1 MSILARLSLAN
12 RGLIALVA
20 IAITGFGAWAVPA
33 LKQQMLPDLALP
45 TISVVAPYP
54 GSAPSIVESQVTIPI
69 ERAVRTVAGVTETTA
84 FSRSG
89 SATVQVNFDYGT
101 SVSSITSEVER
112 AVNRIAAQLP
122 ENVTPRVVAG
132 STSDLPVVQLAASGG
147 GDEQQL
153 AKALKQTVLPELQGI
168 DGVREAALTGARD
181 QQVTITPD
189 TAKMLRAGLSS
200 LSVSN
205 ALKANGIAL
214 PGGTLTENG
223 KSYSVSVGGA
233 FSSLEDLKNLPLTP
247 AAAGGQQSTR
257 PGSPVKLGD
266 VATVEQGLAESTAL
280 TRTNGRPSLGVG
292 VTASPEGNAVAISH
306 AVNEKLPQLRTA
318 LGAGAAL
325 TVVFDQAP
333 FVERSIEGLTTEGLL
348 GLVFAVLVILVFL
361 FSVRSTLVTAVS
373 IPLSVLIALIALWMG
388 EYSLNM
394 LTLGALTIAVG
405 RVVDDSIVVLENVKR
420 HLGYG
425 EAKGVA
431 IITAV
436 REVAGAVTSS
446 TLTTVAVF
454 APIAVVGGLVG
465 QLFAPFALT
474 VTVALLA
481 SLVVSLTIVPVLA
494 YWFLKPADAGADT
507 AALRAEAE
515 EKERKGLLQRSY
527 VPVLRWSIAHRATTL
542 LIAVGIFVGTLA
554 LVPQLKTNFIGGDGQ
569 NTLTIRQELPVGTSL
584 ATTDAAAKKVEGV
597 LGQVKGVQSYQAT
610 IGGGG
615 GFPGLGGPGGGAT
628 TATFSVTTDVE
639 ADQAAIEK
647 NLRDRIAA
655 LAEVGKVS
663 VQAAGGG
670 FDGSKLE
677 VVVQAPDDAALASA
691 ADQVRKTVAGTP
703 GTTDVASNLTADA
716 PLVDV
721 KIDRQAAARAGLTE
735 AAVGQVVGEALR
747 GTTLSKIVINGTEQ
761 EVVLRG
767 TATPSS
773 VDALEALQ
781 VPTLAGPVRLDS
793 LAEVRSTT
801 GPTQLT
807 RIDGARSAT
816 VTATATGSDLG
827 ATSAELSKRL
837 DALKLPAG
845 ATYKI
850 GGATSQQQDA
860 FADLGVAL
868 AAAVV
873 LVFLVMVG
881 TFHSLVQPLILLV
894 SVPFA
899 ATGALGLL
907 LVTGTPLG
915 VPALIGLLMLVGIVV
930 TNAIV
935 LIDLI
940 NHYRSSGMG
949 TTEAIVEGGRHRL
962 RPILMTAL
970 ATIGALTPMA
980 LGLTGGGGFI
990 SQPLAVVVIG
1000 GLVSSTL
1007 LTLVVVPVLYA
1018 VVDGMTRRRP
1028 EEIDPVTEPM
1038 PKHRAPS
1045 S

>member
-1 MSILARLSLAN
+1 MSFLARLSLAN
-12 RGLIALVA
+12 RGLIALIAV
-20 IAITGFGAWAVPA
+20 AITGFGAWAVPA
-33 LKQQMLPDLALP
+33 LKQQMLPDLELP

-54 GSAPSIVESQVTIPI
+54 GSAPAIVESQVTIPI
-69 ERAVRTVAGVTETTA
+69 ERAVRSVAGVTETTA

-89 SATVQVNFDYGT
+89 SATVQITFDYGT
-101 SVSSITSEVER
+101 AVSSITGEVER
-112 AVNRIAAQLP
+112 AVSRISAQLP

-147 GDEQQL
+147 ADEQQL
-153 AKALKQTVLPELQGI
+153 AKALRQNVLPELQGI
-168 DGVREAALTGARD
+168 EGVREAALTGARD
-181 QQVTITPD
+181 ARITITPD
-189 TAKMLRAGLSS
+189 TAKMLRAGLTSM
-200 LSVSN
+200 SVSN
-205 ALKANGIAL
+205 ALKANGITV

-223 KSYSVSVGGA
+223 KSSSVSVGGA
-233 FSSLEDLKNLPLTP
+233 FSSLDDLKNLPLTP
-247 AAAGGQQSTR
+247 AQTTGR
-257 PGSPVKLGD
+257 PGAAVKLGD
-266 VATVEQGLAESTAL
+266 VATVEQGLAEATTL

-292 VTASPEGNAVAISH
+292 VTASPDGNAVAISH

-318 LGAGAAL
+318 LGQGAAL

-405 RVVDDSIVVLENVKR
+405 RVVDDSIVVLENIKR

-425 EAKGVA
+425 EAKGAA
-431 IITAV
+431 ITTAV

-454 APIAVVGGLVG
+454 APIAVVGGMVG

-494 YWFLKPADAGADT
+494 YWFLKPSEVD
-507 AALRAEAE
+507 REEAE
-515 EKERKGLLQRSY
+515 EKERNGVLQRTY
-527 VPVLRWSIAHRATTL
+527 VPVLRWSVTHRATVL
-542 LIAVGIFVGTLA
+542 LVAVGIFVGTLA
-554 LVPQLKTNFIGGDGQ
+554 LVPGLKTNFIGGDGQ
-569 NTLTIRQELPVGTSL
+569 NTLAIKQEMPVGTSL
-584 ATTDAAAKKVEGV
+584 AATDAAAKKIEGV
-597 LGQVKGVQSYQAT
+597 LGQTRGVQSYQAT

-615 GFPGLGGPGGGAT
+615 ALPGFGGPGGST
-628 TATFSVTTDVE
+628 SVNYSVTTDVA
-639 ADQAAIEK
+639 ADQAVIEK
-647 NLRDRIAA
+647 DLRTRISA
-655 LAEVGKVS
+655 LVEVGKVS

-677 VVVQAPDDAALASA
+677 VVVQGPDDAALARA
-691 ADQVRKTVAGTP
+691 TEQVRKTVAETP

-716 PLVDV
+716 PLVDIRV
-721 KIDRQAAARAGLTE
+721 DRQAAARAGLTE

-747 GTTLSKIVINGTEQ
+747 GTTLSKVVVNGTEQ
-761 EVVLRG
+761 DVVLRG
-767 TATPSS
+767 SATPSS
-773 VDALEALQ
+773 VDSLKALQ

-793 LAEVRSTT
+793 LAEVETST

-807 RIDGARSAT
+807 RTDGTRSAT
-816 VTATATGSDLG
+816 VTAAATGTDLG
-827 ATSAELSKRL
+827 ATSAELAKRL
-837 DALKLPAG
+837 EALKLPAG
-845 ATYKI
+845 ASFTI

-868 AAAVV
+868 VAAVV
-873 LVFLVMVG
+873 LVFLVMVA

-940 NHYRSSGMG
+940 NHYREQGLG
-949 TTEAIVEGGRHRL
+949 ATEAIVEGGRHRL

-1018 VVDGMTRRRP
+1018 VVDNLTSRRKP
-1028 EEIDPVTEPM
+1028 EEIDPATEPM
-1038 PKHRAPS
+1038 PKHRAPTR
-1045 S
+1045 

>member
-1 MSILARLSLAN
+1 MSALARLSLAN
-12 RGLIALVA
+12 RGLIALIA

-33 LKQQMLPDLALP
+33 LKQQMLPDLQLP

-54 GSAPSIVESQVTIPI
+54 GSAPAIVESQVTVPI
-69 ERAVRTVAGVTETTA
+69 ERAVRSVQGVTETTA

-89 SATVQVNFDYGT
+89 SATVQITFDYGT
-101 SVSSITSEVER
+101 AVSDITGEVER
-112 AVNRIAAQLP
+112 AVSRISAQLP

-132 STSDLPVVQLAASGG
+132 TTSDLPVVQLAASGG
-147 GDEQQL
+147 SDEQAL
-153 AKALKQTVLPELQGI
+153 AKALRQNVLPELQGI
-168 DGVREAALTGARD
+168 EGVREAALTGARD
-181 QQVTITPD
+181 PQITITPD
-189 TAKMLRAGLSS
+189 TAKMLRAGMTS

-205 ALKANGIAL
+205 ALKANGIAI
-214 PGGTLTENG
+214 PGGTLTDDG
-223 KSYSVSVGGA
+223 KSSSVSVGGA
-233 FSSLEDLKNLPLTP
+233 FSSVDDLKNLPLT
-247 AAAGGQQSTR
+247 STTR
-257 PGSPVKLGD
+257 PGTTVKLSD
-266 VATVEQGLAESTAL
+266 VATVDQGLAEASTL

-292 VTASPEGNAVAISH
+292 VTAGPDGNAVAISH
-306 AVNEKLPQLRTA
+306 AVNDKLPQLRTA
-318 LGAGAAL
+318 LGQGAAL

-405 RVVDDSIVVLENVKR
+405 RVVDDSIVVLENIKR

-425 EAKGVA
+425 EPKGVA
-431 IITAV
+431 ITTAV

-446 TLTTVAVF
+446 TITTVAVF
-454 APIAVVGGLVG
+454 LPIAVVGGMVG

-494 YWFLKPADAGADT
+494 YWFLKPSTVD
-507 AALRAEAE
+507 REEAE
-515 EKERKGLLQRSY
+515 EKERNGFLQRSY
-527 VPVLRWSIAHRATTL
+527 VPVLRWSVTHRATVL
-542 LIAVGIFVGTLA
+542 LVALGIFLGTLA

-569 NTLTIRQELPVGTSL
+569 NTLSVKQEMPVGTSL
-584 ATTDAAAKKVEGV
+584 EATDAAAKKIEKV

-615 GFPGLGGPGGGAT
+615 GFPGLGGPAGGAT
-628 TATFSVTTDVE
+628 SATFSVTTDVE

-647 NLRDRIAA
+647 DLRTRITS
-655 LAEVGKVS
+655 LVEVGKVS

-677 VVVQAPDDAALASA
+677 VVVQGPDDAALAKA
-691 ADQVRKTVAGTP
+691 TEDVRRTVAETP

-721 KIDRQAAARAGLTE
+721 KVDRQAAARAGLTE

-747 GTTLSKIVINGTEQ
+747 GSTLSKVVVNGTEQ

-767 TATPSS
+767 SGTPSS
-773 VDALEALQ
+773 VDGLKAMQ

-793 LAEVRSTT
+793 IAEVKTST

-807 RIDGARSAT
+807 RTDGTRSAT

-827 ATSAELSKRL
+827 ATSAELAKRL
-837 DALKLPAG
+837 QALKLPAG
-845 ATYKI
+845 ASYEI

-868 AAAVV
+868 VAAIV
-873 LVFLVMVG
+873 LVFLVMVA

-907 LVTGTPLG
+907 LITGTPLG

-940 NHYRSSGMG
+940 NHYRAEGMG
-949 TTEAIVEGGRHRL
+949 ATEAIVEGGRHRL

-1018 VVDGMTRRRP
+1018 VVDKLTGRRP
-1028 EEIDPVTEPM
+1028 EEIDPVTETM
-1038 PKHRAPS
+1038 PKHARL
-1045 S
+1045 

>member
-1 MSILARLSLAN
+1 MSFLARFSLAN
-12 RGLIALVA
+12 RGLIALIA
-20 IAITGFGAWAVPA
+20 LAITGFGAWAVPA
-33 LKQQMLPDLALP
+33 LKQQMLPDLELP

-54 GSAPSIVESQVTIPI
+54 GSAPAIVESQVTIPI
-69 ERAVRTVAGVTETTA
+69 ERAVRNVAGVTETTA

-89 SATVQVNFDYGT
+89 SATVQITFEYGT
-101 SVSSITSEVER
+101 AVSAITGEVER
-112 AVNRIAAQLP
+112 AVTRIATQLP

-147 GDEQQL
+147 SDEQAL
-153 AKALKQTVLPELQGI
+153 ATALRQNVLPELQGI
-168 DGVREAALTGARD
+168 EGVREAALTGARD
-181 QQVTITPD
+181 PRITITPD
-189 TAKMLRAGLSS
+189 TAKMLRAGLTSP
-200 LSVSN
+200 SVSN
-205 ALKANGIAL
+205 ALKANGITV

-223 KSYSVSVGGA
+223 KSSSVSVGGA
-233 FSSLEDLKNLPLTP
+233 FSSVDDLENLPLTP
-247 AAAGGQQSTR
+247 AQATGR
-257 PGSPVKLGD
+257 PGTAVKLGD
-266 VATVEQGLAESTAL
+266 VATVEQGLADSTTL
-280 TRTNGRPSLGVG
+280 TRTNGRASLGVG
-292 VTASPEGNAVAISH
+292 VTAGPDGNAVAISH
-306 AVNEKLPQLRTA
+306 AVNDKLPQLRAA
-318 LGAGAAL
+318 LGQGAAL

-405 RVVDDSIVVLENVKR
+405 RVVDDSIVVLENIKR

-425 EAKGVA
+425 EAKGAA
-431 IITAV
+431 ITTAV
-436 REVAGAVTSS
+436 GEVAGAVTSS

-454 APIAVVGGLVG
+454 APIAVVGGMVG

-494 YWFLKPADAGADT
+494 YWFLKPATGD
-507 AALRAEAE
+507 REEAE
-515 EKERKGLLQRSY
+515 EKERNGVLQRSY
-527 VPVLRWSIAHRATTL
+527 VPVLRWSVTHRATVL
-542 LIAVGIFVGTLA
+542 LIAGGIFVGTLA
-554 LVPQLKTNFIGGDGQ
+554 LVPGLKTNFIGGDGQ
-569 NTLTIRQELPVGTSL
+569 NTLSIKQEMPVGTSL
-584 ATTDAAAKKVEGV
+584 ATTDAAAKKIEGV

-615 GFPGLGGPGGGAT
+615 GGLPGFGGPGGST
-628 TATFSVTTDVE
+628 SATFSVTTDVA

-647 NLRDRIAA
+647 DLRTRISA
-655 LAEVGKVS
+655 LMEVGKVS
-663 VQAAGGG
+663 VGAAGGG

-677 VVVQAPDDAALASA
+677 VVVQGPDDAALARA
-691 ADQVRKTVAGTP
+691 TEQVRGTVAETP

-721 KIDRQAAARAGLTE
+721 RVDRQAAARAGLTE

-747 GTTLSKIVINGTEQ
+747 GTTLSKVVVNGTEQ

-767 TATPSS
+767 SATPSS
-773 VDALEALQ
+773 VDSLKALQ

-793 LAEVRSTT
+793 LAEVETAT
-801 GPTQLT
+801 GPTQLS
-807 RIDGARSAT
+807 RVDGTRSAT

-827 ATSAELSKRL
+827 ATSAELAKRL
-837 DALKLPAG
+837 EALKLPAG
-845 ATYKI
+845 SSFEI

-868 AAAVV
+868 VAAVV
-873 LVFLVMVG
+873 LVFLVMVA

-940 NHYRSSGMG
+940 NHYRAQGLG
-949 TTEAIVEGGRHRL
+949 ATEAIVEGGRHRL

-1018 VVDGMTRRRP
+1018 VVDKLTSRTP

-1038 PKHRAPS
+1038 PKHRARTH
-1045 S
+1045 